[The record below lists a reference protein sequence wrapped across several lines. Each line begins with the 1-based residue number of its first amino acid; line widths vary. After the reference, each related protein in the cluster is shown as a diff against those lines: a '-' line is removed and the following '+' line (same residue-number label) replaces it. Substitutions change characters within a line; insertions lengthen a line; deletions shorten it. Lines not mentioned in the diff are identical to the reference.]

1 MEGMR
6 DSDLGWYMGMS
17 KIVEGEYGRIMK
29 NEGYIIAK
37 RKKYQGN

>member
-17 KIVEGEYGRIMK
+17 KIVGKNVGVQEYVL
-29 NEGYIIAK
+29 
-37 RKKYQGN
+37 

>member
-17 KIVEGEYGRIMK
+17 KIVGK
-29 NEGYIIAK
+29 NVGGGDKNMYCK
-37 RKKYQGN
+37 RQTIRKL

>member
-17 KIVEGEYGRIMK
+17 KIVGKNVGGVQEYVL
-29 NEGYIIAK
+29 
-37 RKKYQGN
+37 

>member
-17 KIVEGEYGRIMK
+17 KIVGKNVGGGTRICIVSVK
-29 NEGYIIAK
+29 PSANYD
-37 RKKYQGN
+37 